1 MYSGVI
7 VIDGN
12 RIRFRVDD
20 WKTMLAIKAL
30 RTNIRLI
37 MSQSFR
43 NPGRQLSQQQQAWYD
58 IWQEIFRQAYKD
70 KR

>member
-7 VIDGN
+7 IIDGN

-20 WKTMLAIKAL
+20 WKVMLAIKAL
-30 RTNIRLI
+30 RINIRQI
-37 MSQSFR
+37 VTQAFH
-43 NPGRQLSQQQQAWYD
+43 NPGRQLSERQLAWMD
-58 IWQEIFRQAYKD
+58 IWQKLFDLEGRD